1 MSFEIKDI
9 LGYFRKLDVDIAIL
23 QIAATDMRYFA
34 RSKFSKSL
42 VYTSDFS
49 WIWQVSFQARVCILS
64 KEVGY
69 LFWIWMDSEKS
80 RKQQQFS
87 VNL

>member
-1 MSFEIKDI
+1 MLKNMCAAMSFEIKDI

-49 WIWQVSFQARVCILS
+49 WI
-64 KEVGY
+64 
-69 LFWIWMDSEKS
+69 
-80 RKQQQFS
+80 
-87 VNL
+87 